1 MSGKLA
7 TALHVN
13 KLEREELERRQRRRD
28 ILKAE
33 AELRDREAK
42 EAAFRRT
49 WGWKGEGQRSLH
61 NFKYRFSHVKGIL
74 LPYEHKKNNIKELKI
89 YIKRAKLQK
98 EELLP
103 IRTLFRSVKLLARAS
118 RTNALVAA
126 ARAAAT
132 LAARVVAKT
141 PTLIDNER
149 NEVSNVVVDLLD
161 RVEVNE
167 VLVELLTR
175 VMVDVED
182 GQSSESQDTLEK
194 IPMESPEEDKTLL
207 DEAVDRVSDEL
218 KVPLSSEPDI
228 QQQIRSVVSKDEDSV
243 DSSRF
248 LAAQYKQPSAQSIDN
263 ESVDSNRFTAAQYKQ
278 ASVDNKD
285 EDSVDSSRFLA
296 AQYKQPSAQS
306 IDNESVD
313 SNRFTA
319 AQYKQASVDN
329 KDEDKNVSKR
339 FDPSVCK
346 KDDDSV
352 GSEFVNKQYE
362 HPTVEQNYSE
372 SSNDCDHDE
381 NREQQ
386 SNSIPLMDVASPL
399 PESENEVSDSL
410 DVTGM
415 DDVGEVVAVHCVG
428 DRVACNYGG
437 FGEWYP
443 GVITNCTPDGL
454 YCISYDDGDSEED
467 VDFDRIRPLPVHNEE
482 NKDESIPQ
490 VVSVASEDVVVQSLP
505 IRNFDTDSNR
515 TRWEDALKGLP
526 KAILHE
532 SVAKVDVED
541 ETESETMD
549 NAPALDSVQLFNPE
563 NERVNLFMEGDKVLC
578 DFADQG
584 QWCPGVIARSK
595 LDGLYDV
602 NYFDGDTEADK
613 EESKIIEMPDQN
625 PLVYKYDFHIGD
637 KVLCNYQ
644 GRGIWFAGVI
654 KNYKKT
660 HTMGDFVSF
669 DIEYSDGDIE
679 REVVPRN
686 VIPRPFDGTDDD
698 DVVDSEPMLAI
709 QGSDFIP
716 RESNHLEGAMY
727 KRMSQRILNAVKPF
741 HFRTRQKN
749 KVIQLK
755 HIVMRQLYTTAFLK
769 DFAANPDQPFI
780 PPALEHNA
788 IEPMKLAYARRIPLS
803 STKVMLL
810 KMMRVR
816 LEDARKLYQRTLS
829 GIEKCEFMLNCT
841 SIFHYKLTGCPK
853 CGVIFVGDVMHLNT
867 FDRATMAPII
877 TTRDFEVDVSVLC
890 IAVLHSIHMSCAFI
904 ICVY

>member
-74 LPYEHKKNNIKELKI
+74 LPYEYKKNNIKELKI
-89 YIKRAKLQK
+89 YIKRAKLHK

-149 NEVSNVVVDLLD
+149 NEVSNVVVDMLD
-161 RVEVNE
+161 RVEVRE

-228 QQQIRSVVSKDEDSV
+228 QQQIRSVVSKD
-243 DSSRF
+243 
-248 LAAQYKQPSAQSIDN
+248 
-263 ESVDSNRFTAAQYKQ
+263 
-278 ASVDNKD
+278 D
-285 EDSVDSSRFLA
+285 ESVDSSRFLA

-541 ETESETMD
+541 ETESETLD

>member
-89 YIKRAKLQK
+89 YIKRAKLHK

-228 QQQIRSVVSKDEDSV
+228 QQQIRSVVS
-243 DSSRF
+243 
-248 LAAQYKQPSAQSIDN
+248 
-263 ESVDSNRFTAAQYKQ
+263 
-278 ASVDNKD
+278 KD

>member
-74 LPYEHKKNNIKELKI
+74 LPYEYKKNNIKELKI
-89 YIKRAKLQK
+89 YIKRAKLHK

-149 NEVSNVVVDLLD
+149 NEVSNVVVDMLD
-161 RVEVNE
+161 RVEVRE

-194 IPMESPEEDKTLL
+194 IPLESPEEDKTLL

-248 LAAQYKQPSAQSIDN
+248 LAAQYKQPSA
-263 ESVDSNRFTAAQYKQ
+263 
-278 ASVDNKD
+278 
-285 EDSVDSSRFLA
+285 L
-296 AQYKQPSAQS
+296 S

-654 KNYKKT
+654 NNYKKT